1 MKRYLP
7 ETFSFLAPI
16 IVFWKLI
23 IGGQVLYWGLP
34 SLQFV
39 PWRVLVNDSIRAG
52 TLPLWT
58 DLLGMGA
65 PLLANHQSAVFYP
78 PNLLSLIIEPSI
90 AISILA
96 VLHLSFAGVGMVR
109 LARRV
114 GLGDFGAAVVGITFG
129 LSQYSPRVY
138 GSSPSTT
145 QWLGYRGLS
154 WRQTL

>member
-1 MKRYLP
+1 MPSLRRYLP
-7 ETFSFLAPI
+7 ELSAALAPI

-39 PWRVLVNDSIRAG
+39 PWRIIVNDSIRAG

-90 AISILA
+90 AVSILA

-109 LARRV
+109 LARR
-114 GLGDFGAAVVGITFG
+114 I
-129 LSQYSPRVY
+129 
-138 GSSPSTT
+138 
-145 QWLGYRGLS
+145 
-154 WRQTL
+154 